1 MIAKKTILSELSMYP
16 EYSNFKLE
24 EVLDKDLHLIWDS
37 HCKKYSEEVSAKDLV
52 DNYGN
57 IDFLIS
63 SPDGFLEV
71 GDFWIKSNK
80 NIISIKTA
88 NSKKAVVSTDHL
100 FETSIGWV
108 PAEKLKKGDLL
119 LTDDG
124 HSQVTGINLWS
135 KPEDVYDWEILHENH
150 RYWAGTGLS
159 SHNTGKTYLI
169 LNAIKQAQKLGY
181 SIIFYDSENAVDKHL
196 VEKFGIDPKT
206 FRYEPCNTVQEF
218 RSSVTAITDVLIE
231 QKKKGIKLP
240 KIMVVLD
247 SAGNLATQKEI
258 DDAKTGSSKA
268 DMTRA
273 KLLKSTFRI
282 IMTQFGICK
291 IPFLFTNHTY
301 QCVWGDANV
310 IMHDDSIKNIK
321 DIIVGD
327 HVKTLDGSKE
337 VESLTE
343 FKKSYVL
350 EFELENGTIFR
361 CTPEHRFLIKPDWSS
376 DSSWKTAEDL
386 HEEDTILQ
394 Y

>member
-1 MIAKKTILSELSMYP
+1 MINRKTILSELAMYP
-16 EYSNFKLE
+16 EYISSNLDE
-24 EVLDKDLHLIWDS
+24 YLDKDLYAIWGS
-37 HCKKYSEEVSAKDLV
+37 HCQKYSEEVSAKDLV
-52 DNYGN
+52 DNYSN

-108 PAEKLKKGDLL
+108 HAGKLKKGDLL

-124 HSQVTGINLWS
+124 HSQVTGIKLWAS
-135 KPEDVYDWEILHENH
+135 TEDVYDWEILHENH
-150 RYWAGTGLS
+150 RYWAGDGLS
-159 SHNTGKTYLI
+159 SHNTGKTFL
-169 LNAIKQAQKLGY
+169 LMNAIKQAQDLGY
-181 SIIFYDSENAVDKHL
+181 SIVFYDSENAVDKDL
-196 VEKFGIDPKT
+196 VEKFGIDPKK

-218 RSSVTAITDVLIE
+218 RSSVTALTDTLIA
-231 QKKKGIKLP
+231 QKTKGVELP
-240 KIMVVLD
+240 KIMLCLD
-247 SAGNLATQKEI
+247 SAGNLATQKEV
-258 DDAKTGSSKA
+258 DDAKSGSDKA

-282 IMTQFGICK
+282 LMTKLGICK

-337 VESLTE
+337 VQLLTE

-376 DSSWKTAEDL
+376 ESSWKTAEDL
-386 HEEDTILQ
+386 NEEDIILQ